1 MPPGCPFSCPLPRPP
16 STSHS
21 QPPYPCRACRRRP
34 APSRPTRTPHACGH
48 LQSDALLPE
57 HGSSPTSA
65 SASFPLRKELQ
76 PQHRCTSFPCAD
88 NIPRARSSP
97 PPPKSTSYRCGLS
110 PRRHPLPTQHHD
122 GATTQR
128 VSSHAGLC
136 SRPWPPLRRCQRDPL
151 RFFPNRHDSS
161 RSQSSHYPQQR
172 HRPHPRH
179 SWPRRPRLRPTRPC
193 RLHPSRHATLIPPT
207 STNDMYEHIYA
218 K

>member
-65 SASFPLRKELQ
+65 SVSFPLRKELQ

-97 PPPKSTSYRCGLS
+97 PPPNPPPTDADSHPDDIPSQPNTTTVQLPNVSPLTLVSARDLGLLS
-110 PRRHPLPTQHHD
+110 
-122 GATTQR
+122 GAASATPC
-128 VSSHAGLC
+128 VSSLTDMTPPVAKAVTTLNSAIDPTLATRGPVGLVC
-136 SRPWPPLRRCQRDPL
+136 AQRGPVACT
-151 RFFPNRHDSS
+151 PHD
-161 RSQSSHYPQQR
+161 
-172 HRPHPRH
+172 
-179 SWPRRPRLRPTRPC
+179 T
-193 RLHPSRHATLIPPT
+193 LH
-207 STNDMYEHIYA
+207 
-218 K
+218 

>member
-1 MPPGCPFSCPLPRPP
+1 MRAATSNLTPSSPSMVAHPPLRRPP
-16 STSHS
+16 SPSAKNSNPNIDAHPSPARTTSLGRA
-21 QPPYPCRACRRRP
+21 PP
-34 APSRPTRTPHACGH
+34 
-48 LQSDALLPE
+48 
-57 HGSSPTSA
+57 
-65 SASFPLRKELQ
+65 
-76 PQHRCTSFPCAD
+76 
-88 NIPRARSSP
+88 P